1 MAALAVL
8 LGGFFLH
15 ARLFEFIQDDSFITF
30 RFIRNFTSGGGL
42 VFNTGEYVEGYTSLL
57 WALVLAAPAKLGL
70 NLVISSRY
78 IGVGFGLAA
87 LYLLYRLSRQIAG
100 SRSVPFMEHLPHVPH
115 VQSVV
120 HVPSVSPVPPVPPR
134 GTSET
139 VRDDERRASGFS
151 LIAVGLMA
159 ANGAAAYW
167 SISGM
172 ETALFTFLLLLGVL
186 ARLRE
191 RTGNPPSGTS
201 AWTPVVFVLL
211 SLTRPEGM
219 LFAGLTIIFSLFEDL
234 KKNRTLA
241 LKRLA
246 YWCVLYLVPIAAY
259 TLWRL
264 SYYGHLFPNTFY
276 AKAGLSKEYFSAGL
290 DYLWMFSRNYML
302 GGLLLILPVAVLVG
316 RKWRGDLL
324 YLFSLLAV
332 YTIYV
337 ATVGGDVLAGFRFF
351 IPVLPFVYLFVQE
364 SVEDLHRWA
373 EMKMP
378 ALRLL
383 ALIPPVVLGY
393 LTFSLPFDYLR
404 EAWMRENALVQ
415 KMAQTGKWIKRHSTP
430 GSVVAAST
438 IGAISYYSEVTLID
452 MLGLT
457 DETIA
462 HRPERV
468 FGVESGWKERN
479 YNVTY
484 VLSRRPDWICF
495 STGIKP
501 SAFAERALFTREEFR
516 RRYYPYYFHPSGDA
530 GDVGVM
536 YRRSDSSGGDSP
548 VPGTDS
554 SVPAAPTTD
563 NQFINYYYEGMNRK
577 RQNPPEAL
585 EYFRKALASA
595 PADFALIYQD
605 IGDIYGSQG
614 ERQAALDNYEHALA
628 IDGRLIGS
636 HLVLG
641 TFALNQGDYQTA
653 RRHLETIVRLDPDYS
668 AGWLYLG
675 KTYDASGAIDSAI
688 AAYQN
693 ALRAAP
699 NDSTAS
705 NSLRR
710 LMSHG

>member
-1 MAALAVL
+1 VYDWKKKVQQALTPQNFPGRPGWAPSPASIERAGLTVL
-8 LGGFFLH
+8 LVGCFLH

-30 RFIRNFTSGGGL
+30 RFIRNFTAGSGL

-57 WALVLAAPAKLGL
+57 WALVLAVPAKLGL
-70 NLVISSRY
+70 NLVVSSRY
-78 IGVGFGLAA
+78 IGVGFELAA
-87 LYLLYRLSRQIAG
+87 LYLLYRLSGQIAR
-100 SRSVPFMEHLPHVPH
+100 SRSVPAW
-115 VQSVV
+115 S
-120 HVPSVSPVPPVPPR
+120 R
-134 GTSET
+134 GAGKGGT
-139 VRDDERRASGFS
+139 RGGAAGFS
-151 LIAVGLMA
+151 LIAAGLMA

-186 ARLRE
+186 SLLRE
-191 RTGNPPSGTS
+191 RTGNRTS
-201 AWTPVVFVLL
+201 AWTPVVFALL

-219 LFAGLTIIFSLFEDL
+219 LFAGLTIIFSLSEDYR
-234 KKNRTLA
+234 KNRALA
-241 LKRLA
+241 VRRLA
-246 YWCVLYLVPIAAY
+246 FWCALYLAPIGAY

-302 GGLLLILPVAVLVG
+302 GGLLLILPVAVLVW
-316 RKWRGDLL
+316 RKGQGDLA
-324 YLFSLLAV
+324 YLFSLLAA

-337 ATVGGDVLAGFRFF
+337 VTVGGDVLAGFRFF
-351 IPVLPFVYLFVQE
+351 IPVLPFIYLFVQE
-364 SVEDLHRWA
+364 SVEGLYGWA

-378 ALRLL
+378 ALRHL
-383 ALIPPVVLGY
+383 AIILSVVLGY
-393 LTFSLPFDYLR
+393 LTFTIPLDYLR
-404 EAWMRENALVQ
+404 ESWMRENALVQ
-415 KMAQTGKWIKRHSTP
+415 KMAQTGKWIKKHSTP
-430 GSVVAAST
+430 GSVIAAST
-438 IGAISYYSEVTLID
+438 IGAISYYAEVTLID

-462 HRPERV
+462 HHPERV
-468 FGVESGWKERN
+468 FGVESNWKERN

-484 VLSRRPDWICF
+484 VLSRKPDWICF

-516 RRYYPYYFHPSGDA
+516 RWYYPYYFHPSADA

-536 YRRSDSSGGDSP
+536 YRRSDAPRGDSLPP
-548 VPGTDS
+548 VD
-554 SVPAAPTTD
+554 PTID

-585 EYFRKALASA
+585 EYFRKALAIA

-605 IGDIYGSQG
+605 IGDIYGSRG
-614 ERQAALDNYEHALA
+614 ERQAALDNYEHALTV
-628 IDGRLIGS
+628 DSRLVGS

-641 TFALNQGDYQTA
+641 TYALNQGDYRTA
-653 RRHLETIVRLDPDYS
+653 RRHLEWIVRLDPDYS
-668 AGWLYLG
+668 AGWAYLG
-675 KTYDASGAIDSAI
+675 KAYDASGAIDSAI
-688 AAYQN
+688 VAYEN
-693 ALRAAP
+693 ALQAAP

-705 NSLRR
+705 NSLQR
-710 LMSHG
+710 LRTHG